1 MAEQEVKIIVP
12 GSQIYGY
19 RCSKCDW
26 KCIKIGKPLK
36 KAEMCCESC
45 GADLVETTE
54 GKAAKTKANKKRA
67 QKPPTKNACKNCV
80 FSRRKSFDLPTGE
93 LPGFKCSRD
102 GRTHSPDSCCASHKR
117 RGIIKQTK

>member
-36 KAEMCCESC
+36 ISEMCCEAC
-45 GADLVETTE
+45 GADLLETTE
-54 GKAAKTKANKKRA
+54 GKTAKPKKPKKLK
-67 QKPPTKNACKNCV
+67 QPTKNACKNCV
-80 FSRRKSFDLPTGE
+80 FSRKHPFELPTGN
-93 LPGFKCSRD
+93 LPGFSCFKD
-102 GRTHSPDSCCASHKR
+102 GRTHSPDSVCPSHRR
-117 RGIIKQTK
+117 RGIVMKS